1 MVVFS
6 CHGKLLNALCKTSPM
21 TPSSMSTLDGC
32 NFPST
37 SCPTNY
43 AIPCSGST
51 KFYEHSDSSFQKFH
65 MLHHQMPYFHF
76 TPSKPSIFNKPAMQ
90 PAITSLGP
98 RVTGR
103 FHLPLVRVSFKPAYM
118 TTICISSSFL
128 NSRYRDTCE
137 YYLNTVRYII

>member
-21 TPSSMSTLDGC
+21 TPRSVSTLDAA
-32 NFPST
+32 NLQEQVAPQTMQFHAVDPPNSMNILT
-37 SCPTNY
+37 HPFKDFNMHHHM
-43 AIPCSGST
+43 PC
-51 KFYEHSDSSFQKFH
+51 
-65 MLHHQMPYFHF
+65 FHF

-118 TTICISSSFL
+118 TTICINSPCL
-128 NSRYRDTCE
+128 N
-137 YYLNTVRYII
+137 L